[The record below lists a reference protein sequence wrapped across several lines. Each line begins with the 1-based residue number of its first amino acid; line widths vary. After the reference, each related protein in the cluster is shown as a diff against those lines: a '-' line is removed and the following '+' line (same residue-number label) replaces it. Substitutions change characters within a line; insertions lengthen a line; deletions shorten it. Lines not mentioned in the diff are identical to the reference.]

1 MNRKRIIDLT
11 TEDLLENQV
20 WEYWMADNIEY
31 VRASDKTEI
40 SEDSNVAFIVLTDF
54 IFKNKTKHIGFC
66 SPQETGSLDQI
77 QPVILTKKGQVELYK
92 ESEWSESEKNKALSK
107 LGFEEQDIFPIVYT
121 TKVKCNWKLFTSS
134 LTDFNAGI

>member
-134 LTDFNAGI
+134 LTDFNEGK

>member
-66 SPQETGSLDQI
+66 SPQETGSLDRI